1 MKMLLLSDKAEN
13 VAKRFWT
20 GDNKHFYCHY
30 LFPLVSFLKYGLNSS
45 LQHSLQHYAS
55 SACMRSNV
63 MTISQWFV
71 SGNMSTGRAKVG
83 LKGKEGYFF
92 VGGAQ
97 SMAASRTNVPVGLQ
111 LT

>member
-1 MKMLLLSDKAEN
+1 
-13 VAKRFWT
+13 
-20 GDNKHFYCHY
+20 
-30 LFPLVSFLKYGLNSS
+30 
-45 LQHSLQHYAS
+45 
-55 SACMRSNV
+55 

-111 LT
+111 LTYTSRWIFSFMRNVLKTSPCRPSRAKQLSDK